1 LTRLALAL
9 AFLTAALGIA
19 FGTFTAG
26 GADSY
31 GYVSQADLWLQ
42 GTLIIDEP
50 LAAEAPWRNANWTL
64 TPFGYR
70 PGDRRGTMVPT
81 YSPGLPMVMAAFKAV
96 GGPNAVYY
104 VVPLLGALTVWL
116 TFVLG
121 SRLAGPLAGL
131 LAATALTASPA
142 FLFQLMWPMSD
153 VPATAWWLL
162 SVVLAIRG
170 TSHGAPPLDIPE
182 EPRGWLPVSLA
193 ALRAART
200 AVRSDAPSTKSA
212 FRAAQRSTWS
222 CAGAGLA
229 AAVAVLTRP
238 NLVVL
243 VMPLLA
249 FVVTR
254 PERMLDRY
262 RAAAVFT
269 CAMLPGA
276 IGIGAIN
283 RYLYESAFNSGYGS
297 FSTIYASEHFWPN
310 LQNFA
315 AWLLMTQTPFIGLG
329 IVAPLLFHRRGD
341 SQARSIAVLG
351 LGFSVIAV
359 ASYLWYT
366 PYGDWTYLRFLLPA
380 FPLMLALAASVF
392 VLAAPGRPRWQMA
405 SVTALALML
414 AIRGVWV
421 GRSAFHVRADEA
433 RYVAAGRIGA
443 GLPDNAVILSN
454 QHSGSLRYY
463 AGRITMRFEWLDPDM
478 YVPALEY
485 FERLSRPVYVVLDD
499 WEREI
504 FRSRYGAVSDLSWLD
519 RPPLLQ
525 AGQRVYFYA
534 VPSTGHA
541 VRP

>member
-9 AFLTAALGIA
+9 AFLTAALGIG

-26 GADSY
+26 GSDSY

-42 GTLIIDEP
+42 RTLIINEP
-50 LAAEAPWRNANWTL
+50 LADEAPWRNSNWTL

-96 GGPNAVYY
+96 GGPNAVYF

-116 TFVLG
+116 TFVFG
-121 SRLAGPLAGL
+121 RRLAGPPAGL
-131 LAATALTASPA
+131 LASTALLASPA

-153 VPATAWWLL
+153 VPAVAWWLL
-162 SVVLAIRG
+162 SIVLAVRG
-170 TSHGAPPLDIPE
+170 T
-182 EPRGWLPVSLA
+182 
-193 ALRAART
+193 
-200 AVRSDAPSTKSA
+200 
-212 FRAAQRSTWS
+212 TWS

-243 VMPLLA
+243 VVPLLA
-249 FVVTR
+249 FVVSR
-254 PERMLDRY
+254 PARMRDRY
-262 RAAAVFT
+262 GAAAVFT

-276 IGIGAIN
+276 IAVAAIN

-310 LQNFA
+310 LLNYA
-315 AWLLMTQTPFIGLG
+315 AWLLQTQTPFILLG
-329 IVAPLLFHRRGD
+329 IAAPLLFHRRGN
-341 SQARSIAVLG
+341 SEARSIAVLG
-351 LGFSVIAV
+351 LGFSATVV

-366 PYGDWTYLRFLLPA
+366 PFEDWTYLRFLLPA
-380 FPLMLALAASVF
+380 FPLMLALAASVC
-392 VLAAPGRPRWQMA
+392 VLVASRKPRWQTAMV
-405 SVTALALML
+405 SALAVTL
-414 AIRGVWV
+414 AVWGVWV

-463 AGRITMRFEWLDPDM
+463 AGRITMRFEWLEPDM

-485 FERLSRPVYVVLDD
+485 FARLSRPVYVVLDD
-499 WEREI
+499 WERDI
-504 FRSRYGAVSDLSWLD
+504 FRSRYAPVADLSWLD
-519 RPPLLQ
+519 RPPLLL

-534 VPSTGHA
+534 VPSTSQG

>member
-9 AFLTAALGIA
+9 AFLTAALGIT

-42 GTLIIDEP
+42 RTLIIDEP
-50 LAAEAPWRNANWTL
+50 LADEAPWRNANWTL

-81 YSPGLPMVMAAFKAV
+81 YSPGLPMVMAAFKAM

-121 SRLAGPLAGL
+121 RRLAGPLAGL
-131 LAATALTASPA
+131 LAATALLASPA

-153 VPATAWWLL
+153 VPTAAWWLL
-162 SVVLAIRG
+162 AILLAIRG
-170 TSHGAPPLDIPE
+170 T
-182 EPRGWLPVSLA
+182 
-193 ALRAART
+193 
-200 AVRSDAPSTKSA
+200 
-212 FRAAQRSTWS
+212 TWS
-222 CAGAGLA
+222 FAAAGLA

-243 VMPLLA
+243 VVPLLA
-249 FVVTR
+249 FVVTH
-254 PERMLDRY
+254 PTRMRDRY

-276 IGIGAIN
+276 IGVGAIN

-310 LQNFA
+310 LLNYA
-315 AWLLMTQTPFIGLG
+315 AWLLRTQTPFICLG
-329 IVAPLLFHRRGD
+329 AAAPLLFHRRRD
-341 SQARSIAVLG
+341 SEARSIAVLS
-351 LGFSVIAV
+351 LAFSAFVV

-366 PYGDWTYLRFLLPA
+366 PYSDWTYLRFLLPA

-392 VLAAPGRPRWQMA
+392 VLIVPGRPQWKVPA
-405 SVTALALML
+405 VTALAATL
-414 AIRGVWV
+414 AIWGVWV

-485 FERLSRPVYVVLDD
+485 FDRLSRPVYVVLDD

-504 FRSRYGAVSDLSWLD
+504 FRSRYAAVSDLSWLD
-519 RPPLLQ
+519 RPPLLL

-534 VPSTGHA
+534 IPSTGHE
-541 VRP
+541 VQP